1 MKKSLLLFV
10 ALLATSAVSLA
21 QDTYFIKHPWGGG
34 EWTWKQMQLSDDPDL
49 AAYDM
54 DGNVIDHSYIV
65 EGIYGGDG
73 CNINTTASDE
83 GSKWIAEPFSR
94 FELEVGEN
102 CVFIYYPHK
111 NDLSILPEFA
121 AKVRLNLDHPMG
133 TYDGSQNIHASIT
146 GAEEVLS
153 IDYMIYTENDPDFT
167 HYPYD
172 DNVGINITETCEL
185 SVHAEYIY
193 DGKVRENGWVYPYV
207 INQTSTGVN
216 DLNVTVTSKAVKTI
230 ENGQLVITKDGKRY
244 NVAGQLMK

>member
-34 EWTWKQMQLSDDPDL
+34 EWTWKQMQLSDDPFY
-49 AAYDM
+49 AAIDM
-54 DGNVIDHSYIV
+54 EGNIMDYAYIV

-83 GSKWIAEPFSR
+83 GSKWIAKPWSWWD
-94 FELEVGEN
+94 LEVGEN
-102 CVFIYYPHK
+102 CVFAYIPGV
-111 NDLSILPEFA
+111 NNLTILPEYA
-121 AKVRLNLDHPMG
+121 ARVRGNVDLPAG
-133 TYDGSQNIHASIT
+133 TYDGTQNVHVTVT

-153 IDYMIYTENDPDFT
+153 IEYNIWSEEHPDDEC
-167 HYPYD
+167 YPYD

-185 SVHAEYIY
+185 YVHAVYKY
-193 DGKVRENGWVYPYV
+193 DGKEREDGWSFPYT
-207 INQTSTGVN
+207 INQAPTGVN

-244 NVAGQLMK
+244 NAAGQLMK

>member
-34 EWTWKQMQLSDDPDL
+34 EWTWKQMQLSDDPFYTDIDMEGNIMGY
-49 AAYDM
+49 AYL
-54 DGNVIDHSYIV
+54 V

-121 AKVRLNLDHPMG
+121 ANVRLNLDHPMG
-133 TYDGSQNIHASIT
+133 TYDGPQNIHASIT

-167 HYPYD
+167 HYTYD

-185 SVHAEYIY
+185 YVHAEYIY
-193 DGKVRENGWVYPYV
+193 DGKVRENGWAYPYT

-244 NVAGQLMK
+244 NAAGQLMR